1 MPSGALRVLSAC
13 CFVAGGF
20 VQVDDIL
27 EAEGLPDPENKS
39 KQEEG
44 MEGMGDLGRNLEF
57 MMMKIAQLDFFAGRE
72 CFISRSMRL
81 SHCRSHL
88 PIRTLPGDGCGAPA
102 AADQRDERVEKSAH
116 DQRAQCSSSA
126 AFLSPGGKRVLAGH

>member
-1 MPSGALRVLSAC
+1 M
-13 CFVAGGF
+13 AGGF

-57 MMMKIAQLDFFAGRE
+57 MMMKIAQLDFFCGEGVLHFKKHAPQSLSEPPAHPHFAR
-72 CFISRSMRL
+72 RRL
-81 SHCRSHL
+81 WSSSSCRS
-88 PIRTLPGDGCGAPA
+88 
-102 AADQRDERVEKSAH
+102 
-116 DQRAQCSSSA
+116 
-126 AFLSPGGKRVLAGH
+126 KR